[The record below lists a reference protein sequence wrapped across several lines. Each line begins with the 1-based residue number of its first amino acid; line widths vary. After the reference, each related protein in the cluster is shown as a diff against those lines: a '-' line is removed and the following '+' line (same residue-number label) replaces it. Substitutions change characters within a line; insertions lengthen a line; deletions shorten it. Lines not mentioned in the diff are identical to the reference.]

1 MVVEVVSEGEEF
13 MRKDKVLANICI
25 VMVKIILQSWDLQG
39 KTTAHQVN
47 LQEDKHALLP
57 F

>member
-1 MVVEVVSEGEEF
+1 MVVEVVSEGEEV
-13 MRKDKVLANICI
+13 MRKDNALANICI
-25 VMVKIILQSWDLQG
+25 VVVKIIPHSWDLQG

-47 LQEDKHALLP
+47 LQEDKHASVP

>member
-1 MVVEVVSEGEEF
+1 MVVDVVSEGEV

-25 VMVKIILQSWDLQG
+25 VMVKIILHSRDLQG
-39 KTTAHQVN
+39 KTAAHQVN
-47 LQEDKHALLP
+47 LQEDKHASVP